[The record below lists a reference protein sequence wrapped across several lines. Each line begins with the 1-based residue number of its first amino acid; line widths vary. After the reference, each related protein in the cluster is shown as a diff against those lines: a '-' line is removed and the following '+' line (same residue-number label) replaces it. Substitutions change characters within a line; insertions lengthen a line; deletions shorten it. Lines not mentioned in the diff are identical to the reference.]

1 MGTNTRTKEGRI
13 GDRIGFEQD
22 DDSLRVDIGQQIPSG
37 QMALL
42 TVWLLTWIA
51 LEVMVVYFWTLEPN
65 EGNAWLGYAIYS
77 AFWGFFAFRIGK
89 VWMWRRRG
97 REVLMVDRKGLSI
110 ALAFGRRGVPDFFA
124 HGAYSFPR
132 RIKENPQQIMRT
144 FEKAFWSMGGETI
157 QFSSGKKTL
166 ILGKQ
171 LSDRD
176 ADTLLRIVQG
186 SIRRLSAG

>member
-124 HGAYSFPR
+124 HEAYSFPR